1 MKIKLP
7 ILFSVFFSFAFGS
20 FAQVDSTGLNNVFG
34 KNGSVQGMVYRIT
47 YPRSDLKVKI
57 DEFSV
62 APGLALTSWIGILFM
77 GKESMMMGDL
87 VLLDTEES
95 KVVAKLIALNLSIT
109 AIHNHLTNEKP
120 AIKYIHFSGSG
131 DPLQLAASI
140 KSVLAITGT
149 PLTIPAIPQQQTTS
163 PDWSKVEAILGR
175 GGKHNGQLLQYS
187 FARKEKLLESG
198 MEMPPSIGMATGI
211 NFQMDGKNAGITGDF
226 VLLANEVN
234 PVVKALTENGI
245 IVTAIH
251 NHMLYDD
258 PRLFMLHFWAVS
270 DPEKL
275 ATGLKAAL
283 DKTNS
288 KL

>member
-1 MKIKLP
+1 
-7 ILFSVFFSFAFGS
+7 
-20 FAQVDSTGLNNVFG
+20 
-34 KNGSVQGMVYRIT
+34 MVYRIT
-47 YPRSDLKVKI
+47 YPRSDLKVTVG
-57 DEFSV
+57 EFSV

-77 GKESMMMGDL
+77 GNESMMMGDL
-87 VLLDTEES
+87 VLLDTEEAT
-95 KVVAKLIALNLSIT
+95 VVAKLIASNLSIT

-131 DPLQLAASI
+131 DPMKLAASI
-140 KSVLAITGT
+140 KSVLATTGT
-149 PLTIPAIPQQQTTS
+149 PLTAPAPSQQQFVS
-163 PDWSKVEAILGR
+163 PDWSKVEAVLGK

-211 NFQMDGKNAGITGDF
+211 NFQMDGNRAGITGDF
-226 VLLANEVN
+226 VLLASEVN
-234 PVVKALTENGI
+234 PVIRALTENGI

-251 NHMLYDD
+251 NHMLYDE
-258 PRLFMLHFWAVS
+258 PRLFMLHFWAVN

-275 ATGLKAAL
+275 AIGLKAAL

-288 KL
+288 VH